1 MTHDSHALG
10 TAALD
15 NQFGDADAFY
25 EALLNAHQGLDK
37 AQSDALTA
45 RLILVLANQ
54 IGDHKVLCSCIDAA
68 R

>member
-1 MTHDSHALG
+1 MTHDSHVLG

-15 NQFGDADAFY
+15 NQFTDADAFY

-37 AQSDALTA
+37 MQSDSLNA

-54 IGDHKVLCSCIDAA
+54 IGDHKVLRACIDAA
-68 R
+68 Q